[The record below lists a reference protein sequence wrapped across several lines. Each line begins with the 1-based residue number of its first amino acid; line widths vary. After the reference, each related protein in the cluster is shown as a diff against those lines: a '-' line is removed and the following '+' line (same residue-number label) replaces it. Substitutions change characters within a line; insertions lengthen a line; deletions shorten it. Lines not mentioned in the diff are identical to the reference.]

1 MHANEFRDSIY
12 QTHVSW
18 FSARNWTPSSVFGPV
33 RTIRRKSEFSV
44 CKKVKFCGGNHHS
57 FGFRNP
63 VRTWR
68 CEIWFSERCQLVTW
82 EPYILILVALRAIVV
97 KAQWIH
103 VASARIHLAQIKWRE
118 VIRSLSFG
126 NPYVAELNDTITDG
140 CHGTKDF
147 SRLTRFLQPPK
158 LVDGIFEVSLPL
170 QKFCWV

>member
-1 MHANEFRDSIY
+1 MGANEFGNSIY
-12 QTHVSW
+12 HTHVSR
-18 FSARNWTPSSVFGPV
+18 FSVGGWTFKTVALFAQ
-33 RTIRRKSEFSV
+33 RRKFELSV
-44 CKKVKFCGGNHHS
+44 WKKRKNFVITILL
-57 FGFRNP
+57 

-68 CEIWFSERCQLVTW
+68 CEICFSGRCQLVTW
-82 EPYILILVALRAIVV
+82 EPYILILVALRVIVV

-103 VASARIHLAQIKWRE
+103 VASARIHLAQLKWRE
-118 VIRSLSFG
+118 VIRSLSFC
-126 NPYVAELNDTITDG
+126 NPYVAKLNDTITDG